1 MNSPKKSFKKRELLT
16 GLVSEMT
23 QTLRGRQDQALQS
36 IKEILEKQ
44 GSSGLAQPLAPL
56 NKSQALEILEQLQE
70 RISPQFCPDLSAQSP
85 WFGSEEKRLRGLG
98 SASLFIP
105 VSAASLAKKHQ
116 PFTVQQQLARVSQH
130 TDLLKEQLQRKID
143 RLTGVR
149 VNVDEW
155 ATTFPEDE

>member
-1 MNSPKKSFKKRELLT
+1 MNSQKKSLKKRKLLT
-16 GLVSEMT
+16 SLVNDVA
-23 QTLRGRQDQALQS
+23 QTLREHQDQALQS

-44 GSSGLAQPLAPL
+44 GASVLAQPLAPL
-56 NKSQALEILEQLQE
+56 NKSQALDMLEQLQA
-70 RISPQFCPDLSAQSP
+70 RVSPQFCPDLSAQSP
-85 WFGSEEKRLRGLG
+85 WFGSEEKRLTGLG
-98 SASLFIP
+98 SAALFIP

-116 PFTVQQQLARVSQH
+116 PFTVQQQLVRISQH

-149 VNVDEW
+149 VNADEW